1 MDLIPLASPGLVG
14 GAASSVRFR
23 TRPGRTSGQRRRTPG
38 RGNRRSA
45 MEGCGGDVAS
55 SESLQRGQLRSTAFC
70 CQELVEA
77 PCLAYTS
84 SGGAGLH
91 PGPVER
97 MLLAVVNSQPTSW
110 RRRIMTRRVQTPGM
124 IGRAGALTSSSLLIL
139 GILLG
144 SSLAEAQNYSVL
156 YSFQSE
162 PDDGVGP
169 TSSLISD
176 PTGNLY
182 GH

>member
-1 MDLIPLASPGLVG
+1 
-14 GAASSVRFR
+14 
-23 TRPGRTSGQRRRTPG
+23 
-38 RGNRRSA
+38 
-45 MEGCGGDVAS
+45 
-55 SESLQRGQLRSTAFC
+55 
-70 CQELVEA
+70 
-77 PCLAYTS
+77 
-84 SGGAGLH
+84 
-91 PGPVER
+91 
-97 MLLAVVNSQPTSW
+97 
-110 RRRIMTRRVQTPGM
+110 MTRRVQTPGM